1 MFPTSAFAVTGSQVA
16 ADGTYSST
24 AHVTRTEEDT
34 DDEWDEYDVNVKL
47 TVKDG
52 KLSDITVSPENGYDS
67 DNDKYFN
74 KAYNKSKGIKTKL
87 EGQAATEET
96 INSWDTVSG
105 ATRTSTAVKKAA
117 LEAIQSASAKE
128 ESKPAEEKYVYC
140 YAGLTWAEYWSAEG
154 VQAAGSTA
162 SSSEKD
168 SHNESDK
175 GSFDTVTR
183 ATANHGLHRGS
194 FQCNAIVETEE
205 GTTLNL
211 SYWKTGENNQQI
223 AVMTD
228 GTEYNYNKGVFTKD
242 GTTLKLKDYKV
253 TGLKFVPVKVKE
265 SDYEAFKA
273 KYTVYENGSELK
285 GGFGEKN
292 LKTIDEIAD
301 VTENTNGLKTV
312 TKNADG
318 SFSFSARATG
328 TDSGVKD
335 TSLKKADVTGTVKDA
350 SGSYGEFLRVDF
362 NGNYGDL
369 GANMQAVKWTYYGN
383 DSTRTKALATYGTKF
398 ASDNWMHKSMGIQL
412 GLTDSLR
419 CSLPSGYDGTG
430 YWSVTIYALGYE
442 DYTYN
447 FEATAAN
454 IVTPQVPADETSK
467 KALSDKVSEADKL
480 NQELYTDKNMV
491 KYAD

>member
-1 MFPTSAFAVTGSQVA
+1 MKRKILAQKFLTFALTASVTATMFPTSAFAVTGSQVA

-67 DNDKYFN
+67 DNDSYFN

-140 YAGLTWAEYWSAEG
+140 YAGLTWAEYWAAEG

-175 GSFDTVTR
+175 GAFDTVTR

-211 SYWKTGENNQQI
+211 SYWKDKNTF
-223 AVMTD
+223 VTTD
-228 GTEYNYNKGVFTKD
+228 GQEVTFADIKANI
-242 GTTLKLKDYKV
+242 KDYKV

-285 GGFGEKN
+285 GGFGENN
-292 LKTIDEIAD
+292 LKTID
-301 VTENTNGLKTV
+301 
-312 TKNADG
+312 
-318 SFSFSARATG
+318 
-328 TDSGVKD
+328 
-335 TSLKKADVTGTVKDA
+335 
-350 SGSYGEFLRVDF
+350 
-362 NGNYGDL
+362 
-369 GANMQAVKWTYYGN
+369 
-383 DSTRTKALATYGTKF
+383 
-398 ASDNWMHKSMGIQL
+398 
-412 GLTDSLR
+412 
-419 CSLPSGYDGTG
+419 
-430 YWSVTIYALGYE
+430 
-442 DYTYN
+442 
-447 FEATAAN
+447 
-454 IVTPQVPADETSK
+454 
-467 KALSDKVSEADKL
+467 
-480 NQELYTDKNMV
+480 
-491 KYAD
+491 